1 MRTALALGWIAI
13 ALLGFVMANWL
24 NTTPDEPLARVGAGL
39 YALLLT
45 LTLILG
51 VRTVL
56 NRYGQSK

>member
-1 MRTALALGWIAI
+1 MRIALALGWIAL
-13 ALLGFVMANWL
+13 ALLGFGMAHWL
-24 NTTPDEPLARVGAGL
+24 NTAPDEPLARLGAGL

-56 NRYGQSK
+56 NQYGQRK